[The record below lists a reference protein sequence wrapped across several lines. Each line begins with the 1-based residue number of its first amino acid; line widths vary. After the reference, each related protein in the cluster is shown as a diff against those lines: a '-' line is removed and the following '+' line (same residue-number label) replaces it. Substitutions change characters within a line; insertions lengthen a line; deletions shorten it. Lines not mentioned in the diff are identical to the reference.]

1 MTPTPVLAMSEAA
14 IWLLFLA
21 IGALTLTFRAALIV
35 LAGQFAIPPLILR
48 ALRFVPSAVLS
59 ALIVPPLVFYQGQ
72 LHLLGQG
79 WLNERVLAGI
89 IAAAVMWRT
98 KRVLL
103 AIAVGMLALWGL
115 QFLIYQLQYMP

>member
-1 MTPTPVLAMSEAA
+1 MSEAA

-35 LAGQFAIPPLILR
+35 LAGRLAIPPLILR

-103 AIAVGMLALWGL
+103 AISVGMVALWGL